1 LAVVS
6 TPDWLLRDEV
16 YAPRPDR
23 DAFIDKSI
31 HALLGLLAVLRR
43 RARDGERGS
52 RIDPRVGLAI
62 TLLLVLLVS
71 LSRSMLFLSCVGT
84 FILVVLSLHRG
95 EVIWDVVKS
104 SIAAGL
110 FTLAIMLPSAFWG
123 NAAGA
128 ARLTVKVLICVA
140 SVRFFS
146 ATTEWRR
153 VTRALASFRVP
164 DIFILVLDIT
174 LRSIALLGDRSLALL
189 YALRLR
195 SVGRNP
201 AKTHALSGIAGTLF
215 LRSRQ
220 MMEDMQAAMECRG
233 FTGAYRT
240 ARAPRLRVFDCLPLL
255 MGALVIGAF
264 ILMGA

>member
-1 LAVVS
+1 VAA
-6 TPDWLLRDEV
+6 PDWLLRDEA

-31 HALLGLLAVLRR
+31 HALMRLLGLLRR
-43 RARDGERGS
+43 RTDDRGKQG
-52 RIDPRVGLAI
+52 RIDPRVGLTS
-62 TLLLVLLVS
+62 TLLLILLVS
-71 LSRSMLFLSCVGT
+71 LSRSTLFLSCVGT
-84 FILVVLSLHRG
+84 LLLVVVSLHRG
-95 EVIWDVVKS
+95 EIIRDVAQS

-128 ARLTVKVLICVA
+128 VRLTVKVLISVA
-140 SVRFFS
+140 SVRLFS

-153 VTRALASFRVP
+153 LTRALAFFRAP
-164 DIFILVLDIT
+164 NIFILVLDIT
-174 LRSIALLGDRSLALL
+174 LRSLALLGELSLALL

-215 LRSRQ
+215 LRSQQ
-220 MMEDMQAAMECRG
+220 MTVDMHAAMECRG
-233 FTGAYRT
+233 FIGSYRT
-240 ARAPRLRVFDCLPLL
+240 GHAPSLRVLDCLPMVLD
-255 MGALVIGAF
+255 GALVGLFLLTGA
-264 ILMGA
+264 

>member
-1 LAVVS
+1 VS
-6 TPDWLLRDEV
+6 TPDWLLRDEA
-16 YAPRPDR
+16 YAPHPDR
-23 DAFIDKSI
+23 DVFIDKSL
-31 HALLGLLAVLRR
+31 HRLLGLLAMLRR
-43 RARDGERGS
+43 RAGDGHQRS
-52 RIDPRVGLAI
+52 RLDPRVGLAS

-71 LSRSMLFLSCVGT
+71 LSRGTVFLACVAT
-84 FILVVLSLHRG
+84 LLLVVLSLQRG
-95 EVIWDVVKS
+95 KIIRDVVMS
-104 SIAAGL
+104 SVAAGV
-110 FTLAIMLPSAFWG
+110 FTLAIMLPSVFWG

-140 SVRFFS
+140 SVRFFA

-174 LRSIALLGDRSLALL
+174 LRSLALLGELSLALL

-215 LRSRQ
+215 LKSRQ
-220 MMEDMQAAMECRG
+220 MTEDMHAAMECRG
-233 FTGAYRT
+233 FTGSYKT
-240 ARAPRLRVFDCLPLL
+240 ARTPRLRVFGLL
-255 MGALVIGAF
+255 ALLVGALFIVAF
-264 ILMGA
+264 FLMDA

>member
-1 LAVVS
+1 
-6 TPDWLLRDEV
+6 V
-16 YAPRPDR
+16 YTPRPDR

-31 HALLGLLAVLRR
+31 HALLRLMGMLRR
-43 RARDGERGS
+43 RTDAGGARGG
-52 RIDPRVGLAI
+52 IDARVGLAS

-71 LSRSMLFLSCVGT
+71 LSHSALFLACVGT
-84 FILVVLSLHRG
+84 LLLVVLSLHRG
-95 EVIWDVVKS
+95 EIIRDVARS

-110 FTLAIMLPSAFWG
+110 FTLAIMLPSTFWG
-123 NAAGA
+123 NTAGA
-128 ARLTVKVLICVA
+128 VRLTAKVFISVA

-153 VTRALASFRVP
+153 LTRALAAFRVP
-164 DIFILVLDIT
+164 DLFTLVLDIA
-174 LRSIALLGDRSLALL
+174 LGSLALLGELSLTLL

-220 MMEDMQAAMECRG
+220 MTEDMHAAMECRG
-233 FTGAYRT
+233 FTGSYRT
-240 ARAPRLRVFDCLPLL
+240 GRAARLRVLDCLP
-255 MGALVIGAF
+255 MALDAALIGLFVFTAQR
-264 ILMGA
+264 

>member
-1 LAVVS
+1 MS
-6 TPDWLLRDEV
+6 TPDWLMRDEA

-23 DAFIDKSI
+23 DAFIEKSI
-31 HALLGLLAVLRR
+31 HTLLGLLAMLRR
-43 RARDGERGS
+43 RVRDEAQRS
-52 RIDPRVGLAI
+52 RMDPRVGLAS
-62 TLLLVLLVS
+62 TFLLVLLVS
-71 LSRSMLFLSCVGT
+71 LSRSMVFIACVATLF
-84 FILVVLSLHRG
+84 LVVLSLQRG
-95 EVIWDVVKS
+95 EIIRDVVTS

-128 ARLTVKVLICVA
+128 VRLTMKALMCVA

-153 VTRALASFRVP
+153 VTRALASFGLP

-174 LRSIALLGDRSLALL
+174 LRSLALLGELSLALL

-215 LRSRQ
+215 LKSRQ
-220 MMEDMQAAMECRG
+220 MTEDMHAAMECRG
-233 FTGAYRT
+233 FTGSYR
-240 ARAPRLRVFDCLPLL
+240 AAHMPRLRVYDCLPLL
-255 MGALVIGAF
+255 IGVPLVGAF
-264 ILMGA
+264 FLMGA